1 MNTQG
6 MYSMNMYMPESV
18 NHEKGEPM
26 LVALLMALGFIFL
39 IFLAGALKSYAE
51 FKKIYGPRPPTD
63 EEDER
68 AAEAKAKRSS
78 ETK

>member
-1 MNTQG
+1 
-6 MYSMNMYMPESV
+6 
-18 NHEKGEPM
+18 M

-39 IFLAGALKSYAE
+39 IFLAGALKSYSE

-78 ETK
+78 ENK